1 MTSRDQ
7 RRAWILTQLL
17 VGEVTITQAGALLGL
32 SERQVWRL
40 RRGFERDGPAALVH
54 GNRGRPS
61 SRRLPDGLR
70 ARIIELAR
78 TTYEG
83 ANDSH
88 LAELLAEH
96 EAIEISRA
104 SLQRLLRNAG
114 LASPRRR
121 RSPRHRSR
129 RERMP
134 QAGLLLQ
141 TDGSRHDWLEGR
153 GPRLTLVGAID
164 DATGRMTAATFREQE
179 DVAGYL
185 IVLRETVRRHGVPL
199 AVYRDRHTLFET
211 PKSSLQTLEE
221 QLADTRTP
229 TQLGRAL
236 AELGITSIAARS
248 PQAKGRIERAW
259 GTFQDRLVTELRLAG
274 TVDRAGAE
282 AVLVKFL
289 PKFNRR
295 FVVPAANPEPA
306 WRPLPTGLRLDRV
319 CCLKYRRVVANDHT
333 VRVGATIL
341 QLPPGPVGGVMPAS
355 ASSCTCASTVDLLSG
370 MASASCSPRQHR
382 PIRSNC
388 ARSMPQGS
396 RQAAWFP
403 ARHARSV
410 PKRITRGAGCGLTAS
425 YANSDCQDRGAGEL
439 TESLSIDT
447 LVIETPR
454 ATGRAVDRG
463 VTVSDDGCLRD
474 RQADQRS

>member
-1 MTSRDQ
+1 MRETITMTSRDQ
-7 RRAWILTQLL
+7 RRVWILTKLL
-17 VGEVTITQAGALLGL
+17 VGEVTTAEAAALLGL
-32 SERQVWRL
+32 SERQIWRL
-40 RRGFERDGPAALVH
+40 RRDFERDGPAALVH

-61 SRRLPDGLR
+61 SRRLAEAVR
-70 ARIIELAR
+70 ARIVELAR
-78 TTYEG
+78 TTYDG

-96 EAIEISRA
+96 EGIEISRP
-104 SLQRLLRNAG
+104 SLQRLLRGAG

-121 RSPRHRSR
+121 RPARHRSR
-129 RERMP
+129 RDRMP
-134 QAGLLLQ
+134 QEGLLLQ

-164 DATGRMTAATFREQE
+164 DATGRMTAATFRDQE

-185 IVLRETVRRHGVPL
+185 AVLRETVRRHGIPL
-199 AVYRDRHTLFET
+199 ALYRDRHTLFET

-274 TVDRAGAE
+274 SVDREGAE
-282 AVLVKFL
+282 RVLAGFL

-306 WRPLPTGLRLDRV
+306 WRPLPAGLRLDRI

-333 VRVGATIL
+333 VRVGSTIL
-341 QLPPGPVGGVMPAS
+341 QLPPGPGRRGYAGRRVELHLRLDGRLVVWDGERELLATIAPADPVQLRALSAARVEVGTSAPSATHHEAPPA
-355 ASSCTCASTVDLLSG
+355 DH
-370 MASASCSPRQHR
+370 PWRR
-382 PIRSNC
+382 
-388 ARSMPQGS
+388 
-396 RQAAWFP
+396 
-403 ARHARSV
+403 V
-410 PKRITRGAGCGLTAS
+410 PVNGKLYQRR
-425 YANSDCQDRGAGEL
+425 L
-439 TESLSIDT
+439 TESQS
-447 LVIETPR
+447 R
-454 ATGRAVDRG
+454 
-463 VTVSDDGCLRD
+463 
-474 RQADQRS
+474 

>member
-88 LAELLAEH
+88 LSELLAEH

-341 QLPPGPVGGVMPAS
+341 QLPPGPGRRGYAGKRVELHLRLDGRLVVWDGERELLATPAPADPVQLRALHAARVETGSVVPS
-355 ASSCTCASTVDLLSG
+355 AAR
-370 MASASCSPRQHR
+370 AER
-382 PIRSNC
+382 P
-388 ARSMPQGS
+388 
-396 RQAAWFP
+396 
-403 ARHARSV
+403 
-410 PKRITRGAGCGLTAS
+410 
-425 YANSDCQDRGAGEL
+425 
-439 TESLSIDT
+439 
-447 LVIETPR
+447 
-454 ATGRAVDRG
+454 
-463 VTVSDDGCLRD
+463 
-474 RQADQRS
+474 QADHPWRRVRVNSKLCQQRLSESRSR

>member
-17 VGEVTITQAGALLGL
+17 VGQVSTCEAAELMGL

-61 SRRLPDGLR
+61 SRRLPEPQR
-70 ARIIELAR
+70 ARIVELAR
-78 TTYEG
+78 TTYGG

-96 EAIEISRA
+96 EGIAISRP
-104 SLQRLLRNAG
+104 SLQRLLRGVG

-129 RERMP
+129 RDRMP

-164 DATGRMTAATFREQE
+164 DATGRMTAATFRDQE
-179 DVAGYL
+179 DAAGYL
-185 IVLRETVRRHGVPL
+185 IVLRETVRRHGVPV
-199 AVYRDRHTLFET
+199 AIYRDRHSLFET
-211 PKSSLQTLEE
+211 PRSGLQTLEE

-274 TVDRAGAE
+274 AVNRNGAE
-282 AVLVKFL
+282 VVLAKFL
-289 PKFNRR
+289 PRFNRR

-306 WRPLPTGLRLDRV
+306 WRPLPTGLRIDRV

-341 QLPPGPVGGVMPAS
+341 QLPPGPGRRGYAGRRVELHLRLDGRLVVWDGERE
-355 ASSCTCASTVDLLSG
+355 LLTT
-370 MASASCSPRQHR
+370 AAPPDPVQLR
-382 PIRSNC
+382 
-388 ARSMPQGS
+388 AL
-396 RQAAWFP
+396 QAARVEVGTSAPSAAHREAPLVDHPWRRVP
-403 ARHARSV
+403 VNSKLYNRRLSESRS
-410 PKRITRGAGCGLTAS
+410 R
-425 YANSDCQDRGAGEL
+425 
-439 TESLSIDT
+439 
-447 LVIETPR
+447 
-454 ATGRAVDRG
+454 
-463 VTVSDDGCLRD
+463 
-474 RQADQRS
+474 

>member
-7 RRAWILTQLL
+7 RRAWILTKLL
-17 VGEVTITQAGALLGL
+17 VGEVTTAEAAALLGL

-40 RRGFERDGPAALVH
+40 RRAFERDGPAALVH

-61 SRRLPDGLR
+61 SRRRAEPVR
-70 ARIIELAR
+70 ARIVELAR
-78 TTYEG
+78 TTYDG

-96 EAIEISRA
+96 EGIEIGRS
-104 SLQRLLRNAG
+104 SLQRLLRGAG

-121 RSPRHRSR
+121 RPARHRSR
-129 RERMP
+129 RDRMP
-134 QAGLLLQ
+134 QEGLLLQ
-141 TDGSRHDWLEGR
+141 ADGSRHDWLEGR

-164 DATGRMTAATFREQE
+164 DATGRMTAATFRDQE

-185 IVLRETVRRHGVPL
+185 VVLRETVRRHGIPL
-199 AVYRDRHTLFET
+199 ALYRDRHTLFET
-211 PKSSLQTLEE
+211 PRSSLQTLEE

-229 TQLGRAL
+229 TRLGRAL

-274 TVDRAGAE
+274 SVDREGAE
-282 AVLVKFL
+282 RVLARFL

-306 WRPLPTGLRLDRV
+306 WRALPSGVRIDRI

-333 VRVGATIL
+333 VRVGSTIL
-341 QLPPGPVGGVMPAS
+341 QLPPGPGRRGYAGRRVELHLRLDGRLVVWDGERELVATKAPADPVQLRALAAARVEVGTTAPS
-355 ASSCTCASTVDLLSG
+355 AAHHEAPLADH
-370 MASASCSPRQHR
+370 PWRQV
-382 PIRSNC
+382 
-388 ARSMPQGS
+388 A
-396 RQAAWFP
+396 
-403 ARHARSV
+403 V
-410 PKRITRGAGCGLTAS
+410 
-425 YANSDCQDRGAGEL
+425 NSKLYQRRL
-439 TESLSIDT
+439 TESKS
-447 LVIETPR
+447 
-454 ATGRAVDRG
+454 G
-463 VTVSDDGCLRD
+463 
-474 RQADQRS
+474 